1 MKGLRKVQLF
11 VMCAIAMANLG
22 MYELTKLDV
31 FMYVVI
37 LLVAIITVCA
47 EGLL

>member
-1 MKGLRKVQLF
+1 MRLF
-11 VMCAIAMANLG
+11 VLCALAMANLG
-22 MYELTKLDV
+22 MYELTKIDA

>member
-1 MKGLRKVQLF
+1 MF

>member
-1 MKGLRKVQLF
+1 MRLF
-11 VMCAIAMANLG
+11 VLCAIAMANLG

-31 FMYVVI
+31 FVYVMILVI
-37 LLVAIITVCA
+37 AIITVCA